1 MPQTKK
7 KIIQHLKKELYC
19 KLGVSPV
26 HGIGV
31 FAIRAIPKGINPL
44 KTYVTGKEVDVPKRD
59 IRRLP
64 RGIKNQIKMF
74 CFYDRKKVCVPE
86 IGMNSF
92 HLSVYLNHSKQPNL
106 RFKHDGSLVT
116 LTRIEEGEELFIDYD
131 RSFGEKHQF
140 D

>member
-59 IRRLP
+59 IKDLP

-74 CFYDRKKVCVPE
+74 CFYDRKKVCVP
-86 IGMNSF
+86 
-92 HLSVYLNHSKQPNL
+92 
-106 RFKHDGSLVT
+106 
-116 LTRIEEGEELFIDYD
+116 
-131 RSFGEKHQF
+131 
-140 D
+140 